1 MSPEFHSRFSW
12 CGGLRKYHVKFGV
25 SNITPRSIGNLREF
39 SDIETGSWYLKSE
52 NKLVPVNV
60 ENRRSVKLP
69 EWYYKSMC
77 KLVDHEQGLLIT
89 GRQELLNPP
98 QTAFKTAIQ
107 TRYSDLDF
115 NLHLNTAEYYKFC
128 SDSASMASQSG
139 YYRHFTSDIVHYPVL
154 QIEASF
160 LGECGPAEHLVVYTW
175 QDEKDFTKLYFV
187 IHRKEVRIFQACF
200 IHESKMST
208 DKVISSL

>member
-139 YYRHFTSDIVHYPVL
+139 YYRHFTSDIVHYPGRVWT
-154 QIEASF
+154 
-160 LGECGPAEHLVVYTW
+160 CGTSRGLYMAGREGLHQTLLCHSSKRSQNIPSLLYT
-175 QDEKDFTKLYFV
+175 
-187 IHRKEVRIFQACF
+187 
-200 IHESKMST
+200 
-208 DKVISSL
+208 